1 LLQLCVLPLG
11 PQVVLHAFVG
21 DLPVALVN
29 HVGVVAGVPGK
40 RAHVPRVGLQTH
52 SSTLLARPYIDP
64 DNPRVTSAVTRF
76 GKGEAD
82 SSILSSSTILHFP
95 SKRPYCRPDASW
107 KLAGRSV
114 WSHSPFSACAAVR
127 PVAAATPGFRSQET
141 SKPQSRLKEK

>member
-1 LLQLCVLPLG
+1 CV
-11 PQVVLHAFVG
+11 HTR
-21 DLPVALVN
+21 PVAVTARIRQPGSNWHLERCCSS
-29 HVGVVAGVPGK
+29 VVE
-40 RAHVPRVGLQTH
+40 H
-52 SSTLLARPYIDP
+52 SL
-64 DNPRVTSAVTRF
+64 

-141 SKPQSRLKEK
+141 SKPQSRLREKEIFMHAFPPTLLAAFLVATPLVAQDVQLPEIVTQD